1 MLPFMHL
8 TVFEAIMRTKSVS
21 LAAETLDV
29 PQPTLS
35 RYLKQ
40 LRDHFGNQLFVRT
53 RTGLEPT
60 SIAISSAPAVSQ
72 ALALYRT
79 RLSGEPSFD
88 PLTSAR
94 DFHIAA
100 SDVGPLLVLPRMLPI
115 RERACGRD
123 RAGRSEEH
131 TSEIPSIMH
140 ISSSVLCLKKN
151 ITQYRQLS

>member
-1 MLPFMHL
+1 MLSFMHL

-53 RTGLEPT
+53 RPGLEPT

-79 RLSGEPSFD
+79 PLRGEPPFD
-88 PLTSAR
+88 PLTPHRAFQIPDSA
-94 DFHIAA
+94 
-100 SDVGPLLVLPRMLPI
+100 VGHRLLHPPPPAWV
-115 RERACGRD
+115 REIG
-123 RAGRSEEH
+123 SH
-131 TSEIPSIMH
+131 S
-140 ISSSVLCLKKN
+140 L
-151 ITQYRQLS
+151 

>member
-88 PLTSAR
+88 PLTSDR
-94 DFHIAA
+94 DFPIAA
-100 SDVGPLLVLPRMLPI
+100 SDVGHLLVLPRMLDWV
-115 RERACGRD
+115 REMAPNVRFKAVQVG
-123 RAGRSEEH
+123 GEEH
-131 TSEIPSIMH
+131 VERLEQGEGDVGNGRCP
-140 ISSSVLCLKKN
+140 
-151 ITQYRQLS
+151 

>member
-1 MLPFMHL
+1 MLSFMHL

-40 LRDHFGNQLFVRT
+40 LRAHFGNQLFVRT

-79 RLSGEPSFD
+79 TLSRKTPFD
-88 PLTSAR
+88 PLTPHR
-94 DFHIAA
+94 DFHITAPV
-100 SDVGPLLVLPRMLPI
+100 VGLPLGKQ
-115 RERACGRD
+115 E
-123 RAGRSEEH
+123 
-131 TSEIPSIMH
+131 
-140 ISSSVLCLKKN
+140 K
-151 ITQYRQLS
+151 

>member
-1 MLPFMHL
+1 MLSFMHL

-72 ALALYRT
+72 ALELYRT
-79 RLSGEPSFD
+79 RLSGEPSLD

-100 SDVGPLLVLPRMLPI
+100 SDVGHLLVLPRMLAWV
-115 RERACGRD
+115 REMAPNVRFKAVPLGD
-123 RAGRSEEH
+123 RQSTRLN
-131 TSEIPSIMH
+131 
-140 ISSSVLCLKKN
+140 SSHSCASRL
-151 ITQYRQLS
+151 QSSA

>member
-1 MLPFMHL
+1 MLSFMHL

-72 ALALYRT
+72 
-79 RLSGEPSFD
+79 
-88 PLTSAR
+88 
-94 DFHIAA
+94 
-100 SDVGPLLVLPRMLPI
+100 
-115 RERACGRD
+115 
-123 RAGRSEEH
+123 RSEEH
-131 TSEIPSIMH
+131 TSELHSLMR
-140 ISSSVLCLKKN
+140 ISYAVFCLKKKKKKQQTTKH
-151 ITQYRQLS
+151 IQKTL

>member
-1 MLPFMHL
+1 MLSFMHL

-60 SIAISSAPAVSQ
+60 SIAISSATAVTQ
-72 ALALYRT
+72 ALELYRT
-79 RLSGEPSFD
+79 RLTGEPSFV
-88 PLTSAR
+88 PLTPDR
-94 DFHIAA
+94 DFHKI
-100 SDVGPLLVLPRMLPI
+100 G
-115 RERACGRD
+115 RAHVTTPVTN
-123 RAGRSEEH
+123 AH
-131 TSEIPSIMH
+131 
-140 ISSSVLCLKKN
+140 
-151 ITQYRQLS
+151 

>member
-1 MLPFMHL
+1 MLAFMHL

-60 SIAISSAPAVSQ
+60 STAISSAPAVPQ
-72 ALALYRT
+72 ALELYPT
-79 RLSGEPSFD
+79 RLSGEPSFAPFTPD
-88 PLTSAR
+88 R
-94 DFHIAA
+94 DFPMAPHDLA
-100 SDVGPLLVLPRMLPI
+100 PLP
-115 RERACGRD
+115 
-123 RAGRSEEH
+123 
-131 TSEIPSIMH
+131 
-140 ISSSVLCLKKN
+140 
-151 ITQYRQLS
+151 

>member
-1 MLPFMHL
+1 MLSFMHL

-72 ALALYRT
+72 ALELYRT

-88 PLTSAR
+88 PLTSDR

-100 SDVGPLLVLPRMLPI
+100 SAVGHLLVLPRMLEWV
-115 RERACGRD
+115 REMAPNVPFKALPLGGAKINPGLRKGQVD
-123 RAGRSEEH
+123 GQLG
-131 TSEIPSIMH
+131 TIPAH
-140 ISSSVLCLKKN
+140 
-151 ITQYRQLS
+151 

>member
-1 MLPFMHL
+1 MLSFMHL

-60 SIAISSAPAVSQ
+60 
-72 ALALYRT
+72 
-79 RLSGEPSFD
+79 
-88 PLTSAR
+88 
-94 DFHIAA
+94 
-100 SDVGPLLVLPRMLPI
+100 
-115 RERACGRD
+115 
-123 RAGRSEEH
+123 RSEEH
-131 TSEIPSIMH
+131 TSELQPLMRISYAVFWLKTKPNDSTTVTTHQH
-140 ISSSVLCLKKN
+140 I
-151 ITQYRQLS
+151 QQLL

>member
-1 MLPFMHL
+1 MDFTLFR
-8 TVFEAIMRTKSVS
+8 AIMRTKRLS
-21 LAAETLDV
+21 LPAETLDV

-40 LRDHFGNQLFVRT
+40 LRDHVGNQLFVRT

-72 ALALYRT
+72 ALELYRT

-88 PLTSAR
+88 PLTSDR

-100 SDVGPLLVLPRMLPI
+100 SDVGHLLVLPRMLEGV
-115 RERACGRD
+115 RELAPD
-123 RAGRSEEH
+123 VRSKVVPLGGEW
-131 TSEIPSIMH
+131 
-140 ISSSVLCLKKN
+140 LCARLETGQVDGAVGKE
-151 ITQYRQLS
+151 

>member
-1 MLPFMHL
+1 MLSFMHL

-40 LRDHFGNQLFVRT
+40 LRAHFGNQLFVRT

-60 SIAISSAPAVSQ
+60 SNAISSAPDVSQ
-72 ALALYRT
+72 ALVLSRK
-79 RLSGEPSFD
+79 RLSGDPSFD

-94 DFHIAA
+94 DFHTPP
-100 SDVGPLLVLPRMLPI
+100 SDVGHLPVLPRLLRPAAL
-115 RERACGRD
+115 RG
-123 RAGRSEEH
+123 G
-131 TSEIPSIMH
+131 
-140 ISSSVLCLKKN
+140 KK
-151 ITQYRQLS
+151 